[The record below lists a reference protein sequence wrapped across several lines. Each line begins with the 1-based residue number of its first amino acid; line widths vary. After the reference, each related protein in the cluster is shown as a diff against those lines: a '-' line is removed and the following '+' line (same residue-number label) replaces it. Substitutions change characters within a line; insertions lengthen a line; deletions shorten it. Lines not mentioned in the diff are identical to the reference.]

1 MSVLPVDIV
10 YSIAESIG
18 VTLRQDVANVL
29 IEDTEYRLREIIH
42 ESVKYMRHS
51 NRRKLNPSDLNSA
64 LSVKNTQP
72 LYGYTHPI
80 QFKQVLVG
88 NQPLYYLEDAEI
100 DLEELVNRPLPPVPL
115 EVTFTAHWLAIEG
128 VQPRI
133 VQNPTSSERMAS
145 QDKLTDS
152 TPTEKAKVL
161 SKDPLVKEVLTKEL
175 NQYFEKITNYVTSES
190 KALQVMAVES
200 LSSDPGIQ
208 ALMPYFAKFINDS
221 IIVNLKT
228 AKSLHFCTCLMIM
241 VDSLLKNKH
250 LFVDPYLHQFISP
263 ILTCMVA
270 KKLSLPG
277 EDHLA
282 LRRFASSLIKHIL
295 NTSGATYPDLQSRIT
310 KTLLHSLLDHNKP
323 FSSVYGTLYGMNILG
338 HEVVTHLVLPHVK
351 LFGVKLAGVIPEDQQ
366 ADADAAKYLMIDIL
380 LEHFR
385 QVVSNDPDKVE
396 ESIDHYK
403 PIYGDFAESVFEKFK
418 NMV

>member
-1 MSVLPVDIV
+1 
-10 YSIAESIG
+10 
-18 VTLRQDVANVL
+18 
-29 IEDTEYRLREIIH
+29 
-42 ESVKYMRHS
+42 
-51 NRRKLNPSDLNSA
+51 
-64 LSVKNTQP
+64 
-72 LYGYTHPI
+72 
-80 QFKQVLVG
+80 
-88 NQPLYYLEDAEI
+88 
-100 DLEELVNRPLPPVPL
+100 
-115 EVTFTAHWLAIEG
+115 
-128 VQPRI
+128 
-133 VQNPTSSERMAS
+133 
-145 QDKLTDS
+145 
-152 TPTEKAKVL
+152 
-161 SKDPLVKEVLTKEL
+161 
-175 NQYFEKITNYVTSES
+175 
-190 KALQVMAVES
+190 
-200 LSSDPGIQ
+200 
-208 ALMPYFAKFINDS
+208 
-221 IIVNLKT
+221 
-228 AKSLHFCTCLMIM
+228 
-241 VDSLLKNKH
+241 
-250 LFVDPYLHQFISP
+250 
-263 ILTCMVA
+263 MVA